1 LLLSEI
7 GHLLLYRACHHR
19 FAFGSFVQR
28 SMVTISKREP
38 AMAKS
43 RLSTP
48 LAAIDNAH
56 RLRRMLR
63 WALVLPLALSAID
76 VISPALAQGPP
87 APAVT
92 VAQPLAKRVTQWD
105 EYTGRFDA
113 IEQVEVRPRVS
124 GFIEKIHFRDGQ
136 VVARG
141 DLLFTIDQRPYRL
154 SAEGAQADVA
164 RTRAQ
169 VALAENEVERADAL
183 SGNRILTARDID
195 QRRANLASA
204 RASQQV
210 SEAALKTAELN
221 LEWTEVRAPIA
232 GRISD
237 RRIDAGNLVSGGQ
250 SGATLLT
257 NIVNID
263 PIYFSFEASE
273 ADFIRYS
280 RLSLSGDRTS
290 GREGTNPVMV
300 RLSDETEWKR
310 TGRMSF
316 VDNQLNARSG
326 TIRGRA
332 TFENKDQFLTPGTF
346 GRMRLFGGEF
356 DGLLVPDAVIVSD
369 QARKI
374 VLTLGPEN
382 KVVPKPVVLGQM
394 SDGLRVIR
402 SGLTA
407 TDKVIISGFASPM
420 VRPGVVVTPQ
430 QGEIKIATN

>member
-1 LLLSEI
+1 
-7 GHLLLYRACHHR
+7 
-19 FAFGSFVQR
+19 
-28 SMVTISKREP
+28 
-38 AMAKS
+38 MAK
-43 RLSTP
+43 RGLSIAP
-48 LAAIDNAH
+48 EAIGNG
-56 RLRRMLR
+56 RGLRRLLQR
-63 WALVLPLALSAID
+63 ALVLPLAVAIFPM
-76 VISPALAQGPP
+76 VTPALAQAPP
-87 APAVT
+87 APSVT

-105 EYTGRFDA
+105 EYTGRFDP

-124 GFIEKIHFRDGQ
+124 GFIEKIHFKDGQ
-136 VVARG
+136 IVARG
-141 DLLFTIDQRPYRL
+141 DRLFTIDQRPYQL
-154 SAEGAQADVA
+154 SIEGAQADVA
-164 RTRAQ
+164 RTKAQ

-183 SGNRILTARDID
+183 SGNRILTARDVD

-204 RASQQV
+204 RASQQ
-210 SEAALKTAELN
+210 SAEAALKTAELN
-221 LEWTEVRAPIA
+221 LEWTEVRAPIS

-237 RRIDAGNLVSGGQ
+237 RRVDAGNLVSGGQ

-280 RLSLSGDRTS
+280 RLSLSGDRVS

-300 RLSDETEWKR
+300 RLADETEWKR

-316 VDNQLNARSG
+316 IDNQLNARSG

-394 SDGLRVIR
+394 SDGLRVIK
-402 SGLTA
+402 SGLAA
-407 TDKVIISGFASPM
+407 TDKVIVTGLANPM

-430 QGEIKIATN
+430 VGEIKPSGN